1 MGQGIPVVVGQMPG
15 NACFVHICQWLSMS
29 SPDSDI
35 SWYHWPA
42 IENREGKYHKEVLV
56 EFNPTGYMNDILFE
70 RYITSHPLPVLAG
83 QPTLFALD
91 LMGSY
96 KSPVVLDLLQ

>member
-1 MGQGIPVVVGQMPG
+1 MIFHGTTGQR
-15 NACFVHICQWLSMS
+15 LRT
-29 SPDSDI
+29 
-35 SWYHWPA
+35 
-42 IENREGKYHKEVLV
+42 EKEKYHKEVLV

-91 LMGSY
+91 LMGSH
-96 KSPVVLDLLQ
+96 KSPVVLDLLR